1 MVQTKY
7 YYNPYEIKIKK
18 LHSIKE
24 LICAYDRKA
33 KVIKQN
39 CNIIKALDIED
50 EVTRNAN
57 REENDKNFLLHNL
70 RESEVSVRYNALM
83 QSLGFLMTHAILLFV
98 ISPFSSTSCLY
109 LGLSMISCRRG
120 LTVLCDRSLTESSEP
135 RLQHEAE
142 ELRLTESARARCGD
156 TATCFSMPASAHKQ
170 KKYFFTFFLS
180 VKAKI
185 KEKHRVKF
193 QSISY

>member
-24 LICAYDRKA
+24 LICAYNRKA

-39 CNIIKALDIED
+39 CNIIKALDNED
-50 EVTRNAN
+50 EVTRNVN
-57 REENDKNFLLHNL
+57 REENDKNFLLRNL
-70 RESEVSVRYNALM
+70 CESEVSV

-156 TATCFSMPASAHKQ
+156 TATCFSMPASAHEQ